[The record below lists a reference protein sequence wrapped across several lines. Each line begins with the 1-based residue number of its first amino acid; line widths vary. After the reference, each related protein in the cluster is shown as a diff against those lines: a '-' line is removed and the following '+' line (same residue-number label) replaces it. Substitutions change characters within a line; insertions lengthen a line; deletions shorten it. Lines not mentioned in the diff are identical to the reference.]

1 MKSGQVKMWL
11 DQGPAVLLEQCD
23 VEAEAISID
32 EANDI
37 VPTTEK
43 GWVIHLLLTNELL
56 TVHEETLHNGTE
68 EIDRQLLN
76 TNTTGR

>member
-23 VEAEAISID
+23 VEAESIAID
-32 EANDI
+32 EVNDI

-68 EIDRQLLN
+68 DIDRQLLN